1 LSLLATKRTSSFQIF
16 LKNVTLLKIKT
27 MSPLLV
33 TDKKGR
39 QTGVLLSIKDYNKL
53 KEMAEDLADIKAY
66 DKAKARSGTGKLI
79 PLREVIKQ
87 RKQKP

>member
-1 LSLLATKRTSSFQIF
+1 
-16 LKNVTLLKIKT
+16 

-33 TDKKGR
+33 KDKKGN
-39 QTGVLLSIKDYNKL
+39 QTGVLLSLKDYNKL

-66 DKAKARSGTGKLI
+66 DKAKKSADNSKLT

-87 RKQKP
+87 RKQNLRSGK